1 MKLEGARGKIF
12 MIAGTASKVN
22 GPLRI
27 LLLSRISM
35 RFYAIRE
42 NHPLCA
48 AAISII

>member
-22 GPLRI
+22 GSLRM
-27 LLLSRISM
+27 LLLSRT
-35 RFYAIRE
+35 FYPILE